1 MSDDINYGLYQLIKD
16 NKLICKCV
24 VIIGFIYILGS
35 IITVG
40 IMYSNYSNYSTI
52 KKLNDKINQITQQ
65 YTYIVDKLVNSN
77 NEKHNSIN
85 TDKYKCKK
93 YSNGI
98 VCKKRKY

>member
-16 NKLICKCV
+16 NKLICKR
-24 VIIGFIYILGS
+24 VIIIGSIYILSLIIIMGS
-35 IITVG
+35 LYFYHSTV
-40 IMYSNYSNYSTI
+40 I
-52 KKLNDKINQITQQ
+52 KKLLNEIKQTTQQ

-85 TDKYKCKK
+85 MDKYKCKK

-98 VCKKRKY
+98 VCKRRKY